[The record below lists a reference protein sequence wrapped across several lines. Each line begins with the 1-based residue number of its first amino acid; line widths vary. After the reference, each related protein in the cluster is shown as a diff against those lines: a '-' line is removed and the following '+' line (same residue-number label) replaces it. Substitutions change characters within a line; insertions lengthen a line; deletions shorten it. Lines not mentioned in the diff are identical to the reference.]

1 MTRQF
6 ISCEFTE
13 GGKPYT
19 FHNDS
24 GIALK
29 AGDKVIAETA
39 RGEATVTVV
48 GLVLEAPPYET
59 RAIKSLAPVEA
70 QEVEVLP

>member
-1 MTRQF
+1 MRQF
-6 ISCEFTE
+6 IACEFTE
-13 GGKPYT
+13 GGRPYT
-19 FHNDS
+19 FHNES

-48 GLVLEAPPYET
+48 GLVIEAPPYET
-59 RAIKSLAPVEA
+59 RPIKSLAPVEA
-70 QEVEVLP
+70 EEAEVRP